1 MSDVIKG
8 DRNMVQ
14 AAIQYIEHRKE
25 ELCAPKTDARNTH
38 MEPFVNTVIDR
49 KVHSKAP
56 AFTLERLSLPPNLA
70 ANDKFQN
77 WIAFDLD
84 RAATTWN
91 PLRSDADTEHHP
103 Y

>member
-14 AAIQYIEHRKE
+14 AAIHYIEQRKE

-49 KVHSKAP
+49 KVHSKTP

-70 ANDKFQN
+70 ANDKFQH
-77 WIAFDLD
+77 WIAFDVAVAALD
-84 RAATTWN
+84 PN
-91 PLRSDADTEHHP
+91 PLRSDAETEHHP